1 MNHDHD
7 HLEDSLR
14 DLLVSTLELGGA
26 RDSVPGRGLLDTL
39 GLDSVS
45 CVRFLLA
52 VEREFD
58 IEIGDDD
65 LTPQLV
71 DDLTVLADYVR
82 TRTSPSNTR

>member
-7 HLEDSLR
+7 HLENTLR
-14 DLLVSTLELGGA
+14 DVLVSTLELGVP
-26 RDSVPGRGLLDTL
+26 RDTVPARGLLDTL

-58 IEIGDDD
+58 IEIGDED

-71 DDLTVLADYVR
+71 DDLAVLADYVR
-82 TRTSPSNTR
+82 ARTSTANTG